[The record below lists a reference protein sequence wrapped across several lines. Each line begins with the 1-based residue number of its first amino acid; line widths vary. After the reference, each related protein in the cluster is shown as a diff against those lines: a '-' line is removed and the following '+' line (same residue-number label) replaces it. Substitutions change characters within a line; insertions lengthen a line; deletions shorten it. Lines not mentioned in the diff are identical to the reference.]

1 MSLLKE
7 ALDAGKFGVT
17 AEMAPPKGCDF
28 TEQMEA
34 AELLKGKVHGI
45 NVTDM
50 QSACLKA
57 TGLGLCIKLKQA
69 AGLSFYGFAVSE
81 FQILIHRLIWSS
93 LSFLIR

>member
-7 ALDAGKFGVT
+7 ALDAGKFGIT

-57 TGLGLCIKLKQA
+57 IGLGLCVVPIVETVKFFQRRA
-69 AGLSFYGFAVSE
+69 ARG
-81 FQILIHRLIWSS
+81 
-93 LSFLIR
+93 